1 MSVNAYLNF
10 DGNAKEV
17 VNYYAEVFETDAP
30 YIQTFSEG
38 MGEDPGFEI
47 PEADKG
53 RIMHASIHIE
63 GSALMFSDTFSGTG
77 EYIQG
82 NNISLALVSKDGDY
96 LERAY
101 HRLAE
106 EGIVTMALGPVDWS
120 PAYGMLV
127 DKFGISWLFSQ
138 EADAE

>member
-30 YIQTFSEG
+30 YMQTFSEG

-47 PEADKG
+47 PERDRD
-53 RIMHASIHIE
+53 RIMHAALQID
-63 GSALMFSDTFSGTG
+63 GSALMFSDTISGMG

-82 NNISLALVSKDGDY
+82 NNISLALVTRDGAY
-96 LERAY
+96 LKRAFT
-101 HRLAE
+101 RMAE